1 MRAAPIVALF
11 AAAVT
16 GYIAGVMAAFAI
28 FLMIAAMVITLG
40 IVFTGIFAMARGGE
54 FNNKWANKLM
64 RARVVMQGVALLM
77 FILSVY
83 LLKQGG

>member
-1 MRAAPIVALF
+1 MVPLF
-11 AAAVT
+11 ACGVT
-16 GYIAGVMAAFAI
+16 GYMRRIMAGFAI
-28 FLMIAAMVITLG
+28 FLMVAAMVITLG

-77 FILSVY
+77 FILAVY